1 MGAGLTRW
9 AASGLMALTGR
20 ADGPAL
26 TGPAPIADRL
36 ADLGELLAVLSDGRI
51 AVDAPALC
59 GERAA
64 LLGLGRRG
72 RTSPG
77 GACRLVR
84 AVDGWLAVNLPRPDD
99 VALLPAWLGV
109 DDADGWESVVAG
121 REVAWL
127 DGRAALLGLPVGV
140 PGSVSPAPLVRRP
153 RRPGRARRSGGF
165 TVVDLTSMWAGP
177 LCASLL
183 GLAGGDVVK
192 VESPGRPDGARLG
205 PRALYDL
212 LHAGHRSVAV
222 DLGGPDL
229 LRLLRSAD
237 VVLES
242 SRPRALEQ
250 LGIDREVIAAETG
263 CVWVAVTGRGL
274 DSPDANRPSFG
285 DDAAVAGGLVATDP
299 DDGGPLFCGDAL
311 ADPVTG
317 MVAAAGALA
326 ARAAGGPWIVDAG
339 LAPCAAAL
347 ASGLRLDVE
356 RSGAIAAPPRART
369 PWATAAPMG
378 AHNDEVLAGAA

>member
-1 MGAGLTRW
+1 MGAGLSRW

-36 ADLGELLAVLSDGRI
+36 AGLGALLGVLSDGRI
-51 AVDAPALC
+51 DVDAPALC

-64 LLGLGRRG
+64 LLGLERRG

-84 AVDGWLAVNLPRPDD
+84 AADGWVAVNLPRPEDA
-99 VALLPAWLGV
+99 ALLPAWLEV
-109 DDADGWESVVAG
+109 DDAQDWEAVVAE
-121 REVAWL
+121 RAVATL

-140 PGSVSPAPLVRRP
+140 PGSVAPSPLVRRP
-153 RRPGRARRSGGF
+153 RRPSGAGRRSGF

-183 GLAGGDVVK
+183 GLAGADVVK
-192 VESPGRPDGARLG
+192 VESPARPDGARLG
-205 PRALYDL
+205 PPELYDL
-212 LHAGHRSVAV
+212 LHAGHRSVSL
-222 DLGGPDL
+222 DLPDPAL
-229 LRLLRSAD
+229 HRLLREAD

-242 SRPRALEQ
+242 SRPRALDQ
-250 LGIDREVIAAETG
+250 LGIDREEIAAETG
-263 CVWVAVTGRGL
+263 SVWVAVTGRGL
-274 DSPDANRPSFG
+274 DAPDANRPAFG
-285 DDAAVAGGLVATDP
+285 DDAAVAGGLVAIDP
-299 DDGGPLFCGDAL
+299 HDGGPLFCGDAL

-317 MVAAAGALA
+317 LVAAVGALA

-347 ASGLRLDVE
+347 AHGLRLDVE
-356 RSGAIAAPPRART
+356 HPGSVAAPPRARR
-369 PWATAAPMG
+369 PWGAAPAMG
-378 AHNDEVLAGAA
+378 AHNDEVPRGAA